1 MTPEVLNGIFAIS
14 GAVIGAIIAGL
25 FAWLIQ
31 AKYRS
36 KKILKVLISKPKA
49 LIDIHDSLQGL
60 ISINISGEPVNTVS
74 SVDYYI
80 LNSGNEVLRDIDLQ
94 FAFSDNVRILGGNCP
109 KLNFSTNSV
118 EDFALH
124 LDERSSC
131 EIKAGFLNPGEEAR
145 GHLLLNAI
153 PSETSVNFRQAGVV
167 LEVQKNYDPAR
178 SSAISEIL
186 YEAAKSNFFLDTYL
200 KLALPAYKKQ
210 RDKNGI

>member
-31 AKYRS
+31 AKYKS

-80 LNSGNEVLRDIDLQ
+80 LNSGMR
-94 FAFSDNVRILGGNCP
+94 FFGILI
-109 KLNFSTNSV
+109 FNSRLV
-118 EDFALH
+118 
-124 LDERSSC
+124 
-131 EIKAGFLNPGEEAR
+131 I
-145 GHLLLNAI
+145 
-153 PSETSVNFRQAGVV
+153 T
-167 LEVQKNYDPAR
+167 LEY
-178 SSAISEIL
+178 
-186 YEAAKSNFFLDTYL
+186 
-200 KLALPAYKKQ
+200 
-210 RDKNGI
+210 